1 MQQPIFLLN
10 TIKQNFIIGKKVVWC
25 CLMLLFTIFSNQ
37 SFSQS
42 RAVFFFNDK
51 VGTAFTVDEPEVFLT
66 DRAIQRREKQ
76 GISLNERDLPVSS
89 VYLDSIVEAGATVLY
104 STKWLNGVL
113 VEVED
118 EVVFETIQNFTFIKE
133 SNINL
138 GTLGVSSFNTS
149 DEKTITAISKKL
161 ETDLDYGNSY
171 NQLEMLGVPTM
182 HAMGYKGE
190 GMLIAVIDAG
200 FNNADEIEVFDSL
213 FANNQIL
220 STYDFVDRETDVY
233 NDHNHGTQVLST
245 MAGNLPGSLI
255 GSAYKADFVLLK
267 SEDTGSESRLEEF
280 YWTIAAEYADSIGAD
295 IVSTSLGYNLF
306 DDELDNYTHD
316 DLDGETALITIA
328 ADFAASTGMFI
339 VSSAGNEGNDPW
351 GTITPPADGDSV
363 LAVGAVNSVQSY
375 AAFSSVGPS
384 ADGRVKPD
392 VTAQGSSTVV
402 GSGSGNIT
410 SSNGTSF
417 SAPIIAGLAAGIWQA
432 RPELTNMQLLDTIRS
447 ISSQYENPDNKLG
460 YGVPDFRRLSSVLST
475 GDKINSFEFQMYPIP
490 FATSLQIALP
500 TELIGNN
507 VEVRI
512 YDLMGKMLF
521 KKKTTVTDNYLILN
535 ETELKN
541 VSKGMLILGV
551 SGDVGSAYRKV
562 IKN

>member
-1 MQQPIFLLN
+1 MHQPFFLL
-10 TIKQNFIIGKKVVWC
+10 TTLKKIFFTDKRAVLC
-25 CLMLLFTIFSNQ
+25 CLLFLLTFSSNLSFAQ
-37 SFSQS
+37 SK
-42 RAVFFFNDK
+42 AVFFFNDK
-51 VGTAFTVDEPEVFLT
+51 VGSAFTISDAEEFLT
-66 DRAIQRREKQ
+66 ERAILRREKQ

-89 VYLDSIVEAGATVLY
+89 VYLDSMVEAGATVLY
-104 STKWLNGVL
+104 TTKWLNGVL
-113 VEVED
+113 VEVDD
-118 EVVFETIQNFTFIKE
+118 EAVFETIQNFTFIKE

-138 GTLGVSSFNTS
+138 GTLSISSFSSTE
-149 DEKTITAISKKL
+149 EKHISTANKKL

-190 GMLIAVIDAG
+190 GMLIAVLDGG
-200 FNNADEIEVFDSL
+200 FNNADEITVFDSL
-213 FANNQIL
+213 FINDQIL
-220 STYDFVDRETDVY
+220 NTYDFVEREENVY
-233 NDHNHGTQVLST
+233 DDHNHGTQVLST
-245 MAGNLPGSLI
+245 MAGNTPGSLI
-255 GSAYKADFVLLK
+255 GSAYKADYVLLR
-267 SEDTGSESRLEEF
+267 SEDVSNESRLEEF
-280 YWTIAAEYADSIGAD
+280 YWLVAAEYADSIGAD
-295 IVSTSLGYNLF
+295 IINSSVGYNIF
-306 DDELDNYTHD
+306 DDELDNYTQD
-316 DLDGETALITIA
+316 DLDGETAFITIA

-351 GTITPPADGDSV
+351 GSITPPADGDSV

-384 ADGRVKPD
+384 ADGRIKPD

-432 RPELTNMQLLDTIRS
+432 RPELTNMQLLDTIKS
-447 ISSQYENPDNKLG
+447 ISSQYENPDNELG
-460 YGVPDFRRLSSVLST
+460 YGVPDFRRLSTVLSAS
-475 GDKINSFEFQMYPIP
+475 DQINSFEFQMYPIP

-500 TELIGNN
+500 TELIGND

-512 YDLMGKMLF
+512 YDLMGKILF
-521 KKKTTVTDNYLILN
+521 KKNTTVTDNYLILK
-535 ETELKN
+535 ESELIN
-541 VSKGMLILGV
+541 ISKGMMILGV
-551 SGDVGSAYRKV
+551 SGNVGSAYRKV